1 MAMQW
6 ALTQGD
12 TASARATITVE
23 LGQRGGLLSRDDSP
37 PDGVYLDAR
46 LLLALRDTAAAEQT
60 LDAPLNNLARLH
72 SYLLRYL
79 PLAGGLVRIMAL
91 RADLAAARRDDR
103 TARRWASAV
112 VTLWSGGEPALHPV
126 VTRMRQ
132 ILQVR

>member
-6 ALTQGD
+6 ALAQGD
-12 TASARATITVE
+12 TASVRATITQE
-23 LGQRGGLLSRDDSP
+23 LGLRGGALARDDSP

-46 LLLALRDTAAAEQT
+46 LLLALGDTGVAEQT

-79 PLAGGLVRIMAL
+79 PLAGGLVRMMAL
-91 RADLAAARRDDR
+91 RADMAAARADEG

-112 VTLWSGGEPALHPV
+112 VTLWSGAEPALQSV
-126 VTRMRQ
+126 VTRMKR
-132 ILQVR
+132 ISR

>member
-46 LLLALRDTAAAEQT
+46 LLLAIGDTAAAERT
-60 LDAPLNNLARLH
+60 LVAPLNNLAKLH
-72 SYLLRYL
+72 SHLLPYL
-79 PLAGGLVRIMAL
+79 PPSGGGIRMRAL
-91 RADLAAARRDDR
+91 RADLAGTHGDA
-103 TARRWASAV
+103 TTPRRWA
-112 VTLWSGGEPALHPV
+112 G
-126 VTRMRQ
+126 
-132 ILQVR
+132 